1 MLPFTP
7 EMPPGIKVSN
17 SRCCRAEAFSI
28 PLATFRLY
36 IVGYPS
42 PLFEPTSCP
51 PPHQSSECLHL
62 PQTHLPRF
70 DPFTHDQSQ
79 MSRTRRE
86 ADTFMTKI
94 QPKFE
99 GIFNRPTK
107 CNSAFGG
114 GAGEVYQ
121 FNPNPAVNMLELNVP
136 EHQGPYAGF
145 HPYTQLSQS
154 ALKSTFVQSIHQAE
168 QTRSDGWTMAYH
180 LEKREGLRNGDWAYI
195 MSGTKHNKGTGDKQT
210 YTRAGVE
217 GGQFWGPQRSL
228 FAWELTTE
236 TSDGTFTSQH
246 GNGAYEVQ
254 LDSPLITV
262 DDRGVPHKEDRYRGA
277 ISTSVEEPK
286 VYQKSTGSATKEVDS
301 FASNGTDQDLD
312 LKACEE

>member
-1 MLPFTP
+1 
-7 EMPPGIKVSN
+7 
-17 SRCCRAEAFSI
+17 
-28 PLATFRLY
+28 
-36 IVGYPS
+36 
-42 PLFEPTSCP
+42 
-51 PPHQSSECLHL
+51 
-62 PQTHLPRF
+62 
-70 DPFTHDQSQ
+70 

-114 GAGEVYQ
+114 DAGEIYQ

-136 EHQGPYAGF
+136 KHQGSHAGLD
-145 HPYTQLSQS
+145 PYTQLSQR
-154 ALKSTFVQSIHQAE
+154 APIPTFAQSIHQDG
-168 QTRSDGWTMAYH
+168 QMRSVGWEMAYE
-180 LEKREGLRNGDWAYI
+180 LEEREGLRNGDWAYS
-195 MSGTKHNKGTGDKQT
+195 MSGTKNKETGDKQT

-236 TSDGTFTSQH
+236 TPDGSCTSQR

-254 LDSPLITV
+254 LDSPLITL
-262 DDRGVPHKEDRYRGA
+262 DDRGVPHKDDQYRAA
-277 ISTSVEEPK
+277 IATSVEESE
-286 VYQKSTGSATKEVDS
+286 VYQKSRGSATKEVDS
-301 FASNGTDQDLD
+301 LSALNE
-312 LKACEE
+312 LKQKVELEGCEG